1 METVLIDE
9 EEIKNKFVEKA
20 GEINRRLLD
29 SLKHK
34 MIEYGLN
41 PGQYVGGLTCTIS
54 SKDLSLEQNINNLF
68 AAYSINYIESMFFQC
83 ENIKMMNTLNLVQ
96 RFLTERGL
104 EFDYL
109 RFKESKET
117 NQMKHNQSKII
128 SQPQ

>member
-1 METVLIDE
+1 MESVLIDE

-54 SKDLSLEQNINNLF
+54 SKDMSLEQNINNLF
-68 AAYSINYIESMFFQC
+68 AAYSINF
-83 ENIKMMNTLNLVQ
+83 
-96 RFLTERGL
+96 
-104 EFDYL
+104 
-109 RFKESKET
+109 
-117 NQMKHNQSKII
+117 
-128 SQPQ
+128 

>member
-1 METVLIDE
+1 MESVLIDE

-29 SLKHK
+29 SLKRK

-54 SKDLSLEQNINNLF
+54 SKDMSLEQNINNLF
-68 AAYSINYIESMFFQC
+68 AAYSINYTESMFFQC
-83 ENIKMMNTLNLVQ
+83 ENIKMMNTLNLAQ

-117 NQMKHNQSKII
+117 NQMKHKQSKII
-128 SQPQ
+128 IQPQ